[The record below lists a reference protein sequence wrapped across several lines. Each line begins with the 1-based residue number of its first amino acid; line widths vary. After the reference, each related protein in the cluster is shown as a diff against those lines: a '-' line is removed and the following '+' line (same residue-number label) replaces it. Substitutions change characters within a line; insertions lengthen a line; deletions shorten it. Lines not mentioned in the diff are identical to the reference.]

1 MLTLAVSSCNICM
14 VIYHNIPEVLCRC
27 QIHLQIIF
35 LLRRKLIIIFLIFC
49 KYAVSLYSS
58 RKFRNGSVRVFTA
71 EHILA
76 GCQLF
81 KQRHFVKAL
90 SRRFNVIVSCN
101 AVQFI
106 ESLIHTAV
114 LNPEKLLLI
123 RQICTTVVQIFAKC
137 FRHFNG
143 CIFHF
148 CIIYV
153 FRHINQAGNY
163 FVQVV
168 IRNKHC
174 AVVRRRRCASVHS
187 GEDALRERGDISR
200 ALGIQFSIS
209 VLTLFQSVY
218 SILDLLHKLCLYIRI
233 VLAQIC
239 LRKRRHIMSECMA
252 AEVGRSGSLP
262 AAVSFLCRRFKA
274 GHIVE
279 LIQEL
284 LSVQAE
290 QVFLLFCKRVDH
302 VVVVQCNIIHKA
314 CVGQIQ
320 RLLRKHCDF
329 KFLCHRFAVHKYS
342 RRLQCDFC
350 VRFADFRSGNHAGVV
365 HSRAL
370 CYFPCDH
377 RACVSGCRKRKI
389 AACLRRNIQCV
400 QVILCDL
407 SFVNHSAVLLIQS
420 HCLFR
425 GSRIVKQFIMIQR
438 SQQICAVVCRAV
450 IAD

>member
-1 MLTLAVSSCNICM
+1 M

-35 LLRRKLIIIFLIFC
+35 LFRRKLIIIFLIFC

-71 EHILA
+71 EHILT

-90 SRRFNVIVSCN
+90 SRRFDVIISCN

-106 ESLIHTAV
+106 ESFIHTAV

-123 RQICTTVVQIFAKC
+123 RQVCTAVVKILAKS
-137 FRHFNG
+137 FRHFNR
-143 CIFHF
+143 CILYF
-148 CIIYV
+148 CIVYI

-239 LRKRRHIMSECMA
+239 LGKRRHIMAECMA

-262 AAVSFLCRRFKA
+262 AAVSFLCSGLKPC
-274 GHIVE
+274 HLVE
-279 LIQEL
+279 LVE
-284 LSVQAE
+284 E
-290 QVFLLFCKRVDH
+290 FF
-302 VVVVQCNIIHKA
+302 
-314 CVGQIQ
+314 
-320 RLLRKHCDF
+320 
-329 KFLCHRFAVHKYS
+329 
-342 RRLQCDFC
+342 
-350 VRFADFRSGNHAGVV
+350 
-365 HSRAL
+365 
-370 CYFPCDH
+370 
-377 RACVSGCRKRKI
+377 
-389 AACLRRNIQCV
+389 
-400 QVILCDL
+400 
-407 SFVNHSAVLLIQS
+407 
-420 HCLFR
+420 
-425 GSRIVKQFIMIQR
+425 
-438 SQQICAVVCRAV
+438 
-450 IAD
+450 